1 MSIPFIGYLDVSSYV
16 IGSDILMYTVMLTLK
31 CKFILFLMHSDDYS
45 SQIRLPRLLWK
56 NVTYASN

>member
-31 CKFILFLMHSDDYS
+31 CKFILFLMHSDYL
-45 SQIRLPRLLWK
+45 SQIGLPRLL
-56 NVTYASN
+56 

>member
-31 CKFILFLMHSDDYS
+31 CKFILFLMHTDYL

-56 NVTYASN
+56 DVTMLEIN